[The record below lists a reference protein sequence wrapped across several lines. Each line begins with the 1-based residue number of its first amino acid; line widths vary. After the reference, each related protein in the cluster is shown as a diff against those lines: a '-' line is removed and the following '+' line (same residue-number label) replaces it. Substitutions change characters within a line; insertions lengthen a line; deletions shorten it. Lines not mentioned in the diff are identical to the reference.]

1 MTRKKG
7 FKGVVPIVLVFIALN
22 GFFVIGQSWLQR
34 WGTDQDVL
42 IIGNAFLLLVTL
54 LSYFLARRG
63 LTSSNPH
70 QFVRS
75 VYSGIL
81 LKLFIC
87 LIAAFVYIAIN
98 KKELNKPAFFTL
110 MGLYLLYTFL
120 EVSVLT
126 KALKQQPNA

>member
-7 FKGVVPIVLVFIALN
+7 LKGVVPIVLVFIALN
-22 GFFVIGQSWLQR
+22 GFFVIGQGLLQR
-34 WGTDQDVL
+34 WGADQDVL
-42 IIGNAFLLLVTL
+42 IIGNSFLLLVTL

-75 VYSGIL
+75 IYSGIL

-98 KKELNKPAFFTL
+98 KKDLNKPAFFTL